1 MADLLI
7 LIVGLIAAFTTAW
20 INGANNA
27 ANSIGTVVGS
37 KAIELRKALLYG
49 SLAELVGAVLCGSLI
64 SMTLA
69 RDVVKFENVDDKLAL
84 IGMASAIIATTLWG
98 LISTVLKIPISISQ
112 SIVAGIVG
120 FSLMKLG
127 VQSVNWP
134 IMLKILVSWIFAPF
148 ISALIAFTAQKAVLG
163 TLVEHLSKLTVI
175 IADLFLY
182 TLLAAMT
189 VPLFAAINKGSP
201 PIISTALPLA
211 MPLAL
216 ITPFHLRLVKKR
228 NSLKESNASR
238 FIFKEL
244 LLYAS
249 IAMAFSHGA
258 HDAANAAGPLFII
271 MHASGLWF
279 TNSREVLMLAL
290 LISGI
295 GISLGIIMWGYTVIE
310 TIGAKITLLTPETG
324 FLAQYAASI
333 TIMTFVRL
341 GIPVSTSACI
351 VGGVIGVGLARGLK
365 YVDYRLLGKIFALW
379 YLTIPAV
386 ASLSIGISYVLQVLA
401 AI

>member
-1 MADLLI
+1 MADLLL
-7 LIVGLIAAFTTAW
+7 LIVGLVAAFTTAW

-37 KAIELRKALLYG
+37 KAIELKKALLYG

-69 RDVVKFENVDDKLAL
+69 KDVVKLENADGEWAL

-112 SIVAGIVG
+112 SIVAGIIG
-120 FSLMKLG
+120 FSLMKFG

-134 IMLKILVSWIFAPF
+134 ITLKILASWILAPF
-148 ISALIAFTAQKAVLG
+148 ISASIAFAVQKAVLR
-163 TLVEHLSKLTVI
+163 TSVEHSSKLTVI

-182 TLLAAMT
+182 TLLVAMT
-189 VPLFAAINKGSP
+189 IPLFAAINVGSSL
-201 PIISTALPLA
+201 ILSTALPLVT
-211 MPLAL
+211 PLAL
-216 ITPFHLRLVKKR
+216 IIPFHLRLVKKR
-228 NSLKESNASR
+228 TSVKESNVNR
-238 FIFKEL
+238 VIFKEL

-271 MHASGLWF
+271 MRASGLLS
-279 TNSREVLMLAL
+279 TDSKEVLMLAL
-290 LISGI
+290 IVSGI
-295 GISLGIIMWGYTVIE
+295 GISLGVIMWGYTVIE

-351 VGGVIGVGLARGLK
+351 VGGVMGVGLARGLE

-379 YLTIPAV
+379 YLTIPIV
-386 ASLSIGISYVLQVLA
+386 ASLSICISYILQALVVV
-401 AI
+401 

>member
-1 MADLLI
+1 
-7 LIVGLIAAFTTAW
+7 
-20 INGANNA
+20 
-27 ANSIGTVVGS
+27 
-37 KAIELRKALLYG
+37 
-49 SLAELVGAVLCGSLI
+49 SLI

-189 VPLFAAINKGSP
+189 VPLFAAINKGSS
-201 PIISTALPLA
+201 PIVSTALPLA

-279 TNSREVLMLAL
+279 TNSGEVLMFAL